1 MAEERLID
9 DNTDRDKDK
18 RYRIVMDEDGQER
31 EEYYDDYDD
40 ADEDDGYYDDYGDD
54 DYDGDYDDYDDDYDD
69 GEAEEDAAARIGEA
83 RLASARELLAKA
95 RRLHDSGDDGYAL
108 ATLDSAAREYC
119 ALSDIYPLM
128 MEILTKNYT
137 EVADAADC
145 NDCAERCRRYCTPVQ
160 RAAVAEKLAPLV
172 KAERDAQFEL
182 NGRLGSENEAERA
195 LRRKKLSAVF
205 VKKRRNFL
213 FALVPFLVFFIAG
226 ISLSPSM
233 YSDASGVSFVLTVVF
248 LCMAGVLLVASI
260 AFACF
265 MVVARRDLSLN
276 ERNSSTELG
285 KTYARGVKRAE
296 QLDMLYFNLTV
307 KD

>member
-54 DYDGDYDDYDDDYDD
+54 DYDDDYDDYDDDYDD

-128 MEILTKNYT
+128 LELLTKN
-137 EVADAADC
+137 
-145 NDCAERCRRYCTPVQ
+145 
-160 RAAVAEKLAPLV
+160 
-172 KAERDAQFEL
+172 
-182 NGRLGSENEAERA
+182 
-195 LRRKKLSAVF
+195 
-205 VKKRRNFL
+205 
-213 FALVPFLVFFIAG
+213 
-226 ISLSPSM
+226 
-233 YSDASGVSFVLTVVF
+233 
-248 LCMAGVLLVASI
+248 
-260 AFACF
+260 
-265 MVVARRDLSLN
+265 
-276 ERNSSTELG
+276 
-285 KTYARGVKRAE
+285 
-296 QLDMLYFNLTV
+296 
-307 KD
+307 